1 MKKIVLSLVIIIAIA
16 LIPQTQASATEQYI
30 GYCEEIGAKYC
41 ISPELLQ
48 AIIEHESTYNPNAT
62 NGKCKGLM
70 QIYEKYHTDRM
81 NRLGVTDI
89 YDPYSNILVGADIIN
104 ELHMKYGD
112 DVYLVLMEYNGV
124 SNAYSKWE
132 RGEINE
138 YAESV
143 VKRAYELEEING
155 KHVYQ

>member
-62 NGKCKGLM
+62 NGNCKGLM

-138 YAESV
+138 YAKRV
-143 VKRAYELEEING
+143 VNRAYELESVNG
-155 KHVYQ
+155 KHEY